1 MLRPSC
7 ERVRPLRAFDFRWL
21 LLSISGCG
29 LHLLA
34 PHKDKA
40 VGAAAEQRATSQL
53 NTNHGPTV
61 AGKRLHARVFA
72 VWVPR
77 RQDVDAAV
85 SASAAA
91 RRQHRSKRQNG
102 VSPEK
107 QVVLRLIGESA
118 HRPAVPL
125 EFGVRQHARVDA
137 LPEVNL
143 PQVKRPSVRP
153 ANDGPVLS
161 DSWLDVNAARQV
173 CAVGCSFDGLRFGNG
188 IAHHAL
194 QLDGHCRGNAV
205 LMKNCEK

>member
-1 MLRPSC
+1 
-7 ERVRPLRAFDFRWL
+7 V
-21 LLSISGCG
+21 LSISGCW
-29 LHLLA
+29 LNLFA

-40 VGAAAEQRATSQL
+40 VGAAAEQRAASQL
-53 NTNHGPTV
+53 NTNHGPTM

-77 RQDVDAAV
+77 RKDVDAAV
-85 SASAAA
+85 SAAAA
-91 RRQHRSKRQNG
+91 AHHQHCSMRQSGG
-102 VSPEK
+102 VSPEN
-107 QVVLRLIGESA
+107 QVVLRLVGEGA
-118 HRPAVPL
+118 HRPAVAL
-125 EFGVRQHARVDA
+125 EFGVRQHAGVDA

-161 DSWLDVNAARQV
+161 DPRLDVNAARQV

-194 QLDGHCRGNAV
+194 QLDGHCRENAV
-205 LMKNCEK
+205 LMKVSE